1 MSVHGS
7 QVRVPMAARRSSSR
21 PDLSMTGFGGTGLPA
36 EFGET
41 YVQHS
46 YTSRSSA
53 GAGGLSSMSSVS
65 GQKKAQVLYNRCMQK
80 LEMAQHILE
89 TNGPL
94 EEFEKTMFMA
104 SEDIKQLRICAME
117 MKNIG
122 QSNSWILKS
131 VDECTALQNGIWSS
145 VGGTTQRKRSSVS
158 RDDPGRNFHDAMA
171 WIHQKK
177 RLIETSP
184 FGDDAESIDQQIMNH
199 NKFHSSVQRS
209 AEFQRA
215 RDELMQKGDKSSL
228 HALEQEWDSLQ
239 KMSHGRISQLRDL
252 QGIIQEISSAI
263 MWVNDREEEELVF
276 DWGDK
281 NIDAYIPKKQESYSC
296 LMRDL
301 EEKEKDLNKLKT
313 KVDQLLKNQHPAS
326 DKIEAYMDTLQT
338 QWSWLLQ
345 ITKCIHVH
353 LKENSAYSQFFKEAN
368 ETYTKLQKDH
378 ENICRKFTCDK
389 STPLENLTE
398 LLRNLEREKERLL
411 ENKRQVQTLVNKSKS
426 IVRLKPRYP
435 EEKSGGQVI
444 VQALCDFKQDQKGIL
459 KGNEAILKDNSQR
472 SKWQVTG
479 PGGLDMLV
487 PSVCLMIPPPNP
499 LSINLAT
506 KNEQYYEAIMAIWN
520 QLYINIKSL
529 ISWQYCMKDVQY
541 INSLTLSMLSQM
553 KPEEY
558 RNIIKSLELHYQ
570 DFLRLSHGSEMFGA
584 EDKSRIEAE
593 YNGAQSH
600 YEVLLTKL
608 PNYTVVDAPPAAV
621 VVEKVVV
628 TGVTAEP
635 TMVEPN
641 VARQKGTVSSSSSSS
656 ASSLSL
662 NLLTQIHTLRRRLEA
677 AETGLSQHLHVPL
690 KDNSVQECSHRLQ
703 LLQGVHHD
711 LDSLR
716 DEYLRVRELV
726 VRQLEG
732 TADPEQAKFLRA
744 ELDLINQKL
753 GSLQGFS
760 AAYLQRLTALR
771 ALLQSLNR
779 AEDIIKVHEAR
790 LTEKETSSLD
800 PSQLQDYCNTLK
812 GMKGD
817 LDQKEDILTAL
828 ESELSQAIHWNNQI
842 DQNFH
847 QCDVDLAKYSEL
859 VGQMG
864 DRWRRI
870 QTQFNSRLWDL
881 EKQEKQLKHY
891 HQSSSQLSDWIDGA
905 RQRLD
910 GLQTAKFSSVQSLMD
925 QLNQQKALH
934 SEIKGKKEKVED
946 VMKDSSLCAASIK
959 DYELQLA
966 SYSAGL
972 ETLLNIPIKRTML
985 QSPATTL
992 NQESADL
999 QSRYIELLTRSSDYY
1014 KFLGEMLK
1022 SMEELKMRNTKIE
1035 LLEEELRRLRDDL
1048 QDRSQKNKSM
1058 EDALARYQL
1067 ELSQSKEQLISMEEI
1082 KSTEAMRYNA
1092 TKDNLDATQTQLRD
1106 LNEQVAR
1113 LTLLIE
1119 EEKRKR
1125 RLAEER
1131 YTSQQTEYETA
1142 IRKRQKELDDLNWS
1156 KIDFEKAIKEKERE
1170 IERLKM
1176 QLEDEASRR
1185 RAAESETSKVRN
1197 QFNQEISSLKQTYE
1211 SEIHVTKTTVL
1222 KATQQKEEDNTTLK
1236 MQLERLSDEK
1246 RNLEEELRRLR
1257 ISISQTE
1264 EARKRA
1270 ENEAHQQRST
1280 GTEENRRRKEL
1291 EIQVQTITRQR
1302 TELESGYKEQL
1313 ARANTDAQEKTRQ
1326 IALLRQNL
1334 EDETRRR
1341 KALEVENQNLKQSGD
1356 ELLAKHTSS
1365 LEVIN
1370 KLKLSEQEANLFRIE
1385 LQKQTSEKGKVEQ
1398 NASRLQTRIRD
1409 LQAMIDNLE
1418 AELEKEK
1425 KNTQDELTRRK
1436 RIEAELER
1444 VNNTCKE
1451 YTTTI
1456 NTLRIHK
1463 EEESATGRR
1472 YEQDLRRLQDELDKS
1487 LREHKAT
1494 SETLAKL
1501 AAELKVLQQQLL
1513 QEQAKVREVN
1523 LRNETLYKTIEE
1535 KSRVLNETTTEVEK
1549 LQSLTQN
1556 LTKER
1561 LKLEEELRAVRQERD
1576 DLNSNRNSIQSEHTT
1591 QLSAIQIQ
1599 LQNANKRGLEH
1610 QALINELTKERENL
1624 KAEIAKIL
1632 KQSTETSLMIH
1643 ESQTRYNEILQ
1654 ERDGLLGKLKLLEMD
1669 KGKQQRYEE
1678 ELSRIKVSLESELR
1692 QKQRLQEEMDKL
1704 RKDFNYWKSQYEI
1717 KEGQIRQ
1724 CETDKDKAERER
1736 ASLRSEIAR
1745 LTAELRSMEERYR
1758 TRLQSTESQVSVL
1771 TQKREALERELIK
1784 LRQRP
1789 DAFSKQTQTDEK
1801 VTTIDPTKLVF
1812 DGIRQKVT
1820 AHQLCDCGIID
1831 TSTLEKLLKGQKTVQ
1846 EVTVDIQLNLK
1857 GTGVIAGVAQGS
1869 QTRLPITEARS
1880 KNLLSPESAIMLL
1893 EAQAATGHIIDPK
1906 FNEKMSVDAACSRG
1920 VVDTDDRDALITAE
1934 AACTGFKD
1942 PYTGKLLSVGQA
1954 CKKGRLDK
1962 ETALRLLQAQE
1973 AVGGIIDPV
1982 LSIFL
1987 PKDVALDRNLI
1998 DEDLYRAL
2006 NKKPTCYI
2014 DPANGEKI
2022 SYSELRKTCTTEP
2035 ATGLLLLRAKDKSTT
2050 VQGIRGQVTL
2060 SQLVNS
2066 NLINQSDVEK
2076 VNQGLLTTKD
2086 IENRLKTYLGGSSC
2100 IAGIYDESLDRVLP
2114 FYQALKE
2121 GLLRPGTTLELLEA
2135 QAASGFM
2142 IDPVNNVCM
2151 TVEEAWKRGLV
2162 GKEYKDKLLSA
2173 ERGVTGYKDP
2183 NTGKLIS
2190 LFQAIEKGLIEKGHG
2205 IRLLEAQIASGGI
2218 IDPIESHRID
2228 VEVAYKRG
2236 YFDREMN
2243 DILTY
2248 EGDDTKGFFD
2258 PNTQE
2263 NLTYLQLKKRC
2274 VTDPKT
2280 GLMLLPLHDKKK
2292 PKQQASQ
2299 KNTLRKR
2306 RVVIV
2311 DPDTGKEMSVREA
2324 YHRELIDYDTFLDL
2338 SEQEC
2343 EWEEITI
2350 TDTDGNTRLV
2360 IVDRKTGNQYDIQ
2373 DSLNKGVISKAS
2385 LDQYRSGS
2393 LTLNQFANLITSK
2406 SSNPELSICT
2416 SVAEDVCSSSTE
2428 VAPSSPTVRKRLASV
2443 SITLSPPAE
2452 ILDDQSPVAAIF
2464 DTETLE
2470 KITISEAQ
2478 RRGLVDSITS
2488 QRLLEAQACTGGII
2502 NPATGQR
2509 LSLQDAVHQ
2518 SVIDEDM
2525 ATKLK
2530 PAQKAYV
2537 GFEDVKTK
2545 RKMAAAEAIKEKWLP
2560 YEAGQRFLEFQ
2571 YLTGGLM
2578 EPEASKRV
2586 NIEEAIRRGW
2596 LDGKGAQKLQDT
2608 RNYVKNL
2615 TCPKTKLKISYKE
2628 AMDNCMVEENNGMKM
2643 LQASSMSTKGISSPY
2658 NVSSGP
2664 GSRTGSRSGSRT
2676 GSRSGSRRGSVDYS
2690 STYSYSYSTTT
2701 SRDFSSGSFS

>member
-1 MSVHGS
+1 MLHCV
-7 QVRVPMAARRSSSR
+7 
-21 PDLSMTGFGGTGLPA
+21 
-36 EFGET
+36 
-41 YVQHS
+41 
-46 YTSRSSA
+46 
-53 GAGGLSSMSSVS
+53 
-65 GQKKAQVLYNRCMQK
+65 
-80 LEMAQHILE
+80 
-89 TNGPL
+89 
-94 EEFEKTMFMA
+94 
-104 SEDIKQLRICAME
+104 
-117 MKNIG
+117 NI
-122 QSNSWILKS
+122 N
-131 VDECTALQNGIWSS
+131 LQ
-145 VGGTTQRKRSSVS
+145 
-158 RDDPGRNFHDAMA
+158 
-171 WIHQKK
+171 
-177 RLIETSP
+177 
-184 FGDDAESIDQQIMNH
+184 
-199 NKFHSSVQRS
+199 
-209 AEFQRA
+209 
-215 RDELMQKGDKSSL
+215 
-228 HALEQEWDSLQ
+228 
-239 KMSHGRISQLRDL
+239 
-252 QGIIQEISSAI
+252 
-263 MWVNDREEEELVF
+263 
-276 DWGDK
+276 
-281 NIDAYIPKKQESYSC
+281 
-296 LMRDL
+296 
-301 EEKEKDLNKLKT
+301 
-313 KVDQLLKNQHPAS
+313 
-326 DKIEAYMDTLQT
+326 
-338 QWSWLLQ
+338 
-345 ITKCIHVH
+345 
-353 LKENSAYSQFFKEAN
+353 
-368 ETYTKLQKDH
+368 
-378 ENICRKFTCDK
+378 
-389 STPLENLTE
+389 
-398 LLRNLEREKERLL
+398 REKERLL

-608 PNYTVVDAPPAAV
+608 PNYSTNLRPN
-621 VVEKVVV
+621 
-628 TGVTAEP
+628 TEP
-635 TMVEPN
+635 TLN
-641 VARQKGTVSSSSSSS
+641 
-656 ASSLSL
+656 SLYFTFK
-662 NLLTQIHTLRRRLEA
+662 NP
-677 AETGLSQHLHVPL
+677 AEM
-690 KDNSVQECSHRLQ
+690 
-703 LLQGVHHD
+703 
-711 LDSLR
+711 
-716 DEYLRVRELV
+716 
-726 VRQLEG
+726 
-732 TADPEQAKFLRA
+732 
-744 ELDLINQKL
+744 
-753 GSLQGFS
+753 
-760 AAYLQRLTALR
+760 LTALR

-1789 DAFSKQTQTDEK
+1789 DK

-1846 EVTVDIQLNLK
+1846 EVT
-1857 GTGVIAGVAQGS
+1857 
-1869 QTRLPITEARS
+1869 
-1880 KNLLSPESAIMLL
+1880 
-1893 EAQAATGHIIDPK
+1893 
-1906 FNEKMSVDAACSRG
+1906 
-1920 VVDTDDRDALITAE
+1920 
-1934 AACTGFKD
+1934 
-1942 PYTGKLLSVGQA
+1942 
-1954 CKKGRLDK
+1954 
-1962 ETALRLLQAQE
+1962 
-1973 AVGGIIDPV
+1973 
-1982 LSIFL
+1982 
-1987 PKDVALDRNLI
+1987 
-1998 DEDLYRAL
+1998 
-2006 NKKPTCYI
+2006 
-2014 DPANGEKI
+2014 
-2022 SYSELRKTCTTEP
+2022 
-2035 ATGLLLLRAKDKSTT
+2035 
-2050 VQGIRGQVTL
+2050 
-2060 SQLVNS
+2060 
-2066 NLINQSDVEK
+2066 
-2076 VNQGLLTTKD
+2076 
-2086 IENRLKTYLGGSSC
+2086 TYLGGSSC